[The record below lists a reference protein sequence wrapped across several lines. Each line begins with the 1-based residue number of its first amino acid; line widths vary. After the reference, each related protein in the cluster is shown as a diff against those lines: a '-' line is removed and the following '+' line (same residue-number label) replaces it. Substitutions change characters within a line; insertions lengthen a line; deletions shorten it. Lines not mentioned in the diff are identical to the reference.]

1 MNDNTT
7 DLNMDDFPVSV
18 GDLTAL
24 HARLEIGAVQQGL
37 LDVGY
42 RTVDTPIGTLLLAA
56 TDTGLVRV
64 AFENEGF
71 DAVLEDMADKVGPR
85 ILRVPAMLD
94 DAAAQL
100 DEYFDGRRQEFGLV
114 LDHRLSSGFREQV
127 QRYLPRIGYGQTT
140 TYKQLAQ
147 RVGNPAAIR
156 AVGSAC
162 ATNPLPVV
170 VPCHRV
176 LRTDGTLGGYLG
188 GLEVKSALLA
198 LESAA

>member
-1 MNDNTT
+1 MSDNTT
-7 DLNMDDFPVSV
+7 ELGIQFAVSED
-18 GDLTAL
+18 DLTAL

-56 TDTGLVRV
+56 TEAGLVRV

-71 DAVLEDMADKVGPR
+71 DAVLDDLATRIGSR
-85 ILRVPAMLD
+85 ILRAPAMLD

-100 DEYFDGRRQEFGLV
+100 HEYFDGRRHEFGLA

-127 QRYLPRIGYGQTT
+127 QRYLPQIGYGQTT

-147 RVGNPAAIR
+147 R
-156 AVGSAC
+156 C
-162 ATNPLPVV
+162 
-170 VPCHRV
+170 
-176 LRTDGTLGGYLG
+176 
-188 GLEVKSALLA
+188 LLYT
-198 LESAA
+198 SPSPRD